1 MKIMTHF
8 WKVLGKG
15 RVLARLRVWDA
26 MLCNVDA
33 QTSKLCFSKGSEKKL
48 IGPHEK
54 DKK

>member
-1 MKIMTHF
+1 MQT
-8 WKVLGKG
+8 KG

-26 MLCNVDA
+26 MLCNVNA
-33 QTSKLCFSKGSEKKL
+33 QTSKLSFSKGSEKKL